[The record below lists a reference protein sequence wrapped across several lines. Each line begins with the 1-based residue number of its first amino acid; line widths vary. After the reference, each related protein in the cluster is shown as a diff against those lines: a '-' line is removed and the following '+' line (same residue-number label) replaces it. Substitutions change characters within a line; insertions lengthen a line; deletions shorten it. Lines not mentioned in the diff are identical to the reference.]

1 VVYFSHYGPPCTTT
15 PHFRILA
22 FVVQTQPGRFEVR
35 ESRSTPQGPRS
46 RTLASFREFDDGV
59 LEKVQ
64 ARAEKPPAA
73 AELRDAAVRAGAPVA
88 EPPLDEAAREVLRR
102 MAKGERLNPMLR
114 RFLLDALE
122 NGGRAENS
130 RRAMPIS
137 DAARSATEWIGVDA
151 EARSDVLRDL
161 LELADALPI
170 RPRTEEIGYPRLE
183 SS

>member
-1 VVYFSHYGPPCTTT
+1 
-15 PHFRILA
+15 
-22 FVVQTQPGRFEVR
+22 
-35 ESRSTPQGPRS
+35 
-46 RTLASFREFDDGV
+46 
-59 LEKVQ
+59 
-64 ARAEKPPAA
+64 
-73 AELRDAAVRAGAPVA
+73 
-88 EPPLDEAAREVLRR
+88 